1 MTRPMSADHPA
12 DAILLQFKAHL
23 RSALTRYDLDQE
35 ELAEW
40 CLVDQSTVS
49 HWCSRRCR
57 DCPGAQHITLIARH
71 HRALARELLEWLGGQ
86 TGLVVSTRIASA
98 ERAHVVDLLDSM
110 AKESAELTG
119 ALARMMRHERPTTG
133 ALEEALREL
142 VDVERETAR
151 ARTTLE
157 AELASRT
164 PAPLRAVGDRR

>member
-23 RSALTRYDLDQE
+23 RSALTRYDIDQE

-49 HWCSRRCR
+49 HWCSRKCR
-57 DCPGAQHITLIARH
+57 DCPGAQHVALIAKH
-71 HRALARELLEWLGGQ
+71 HQALARELVEWLGSQ
-86 TGLVVSTRIASA
+86 TGLLVSTRISSA
-98 ERAHVVDLLDSM
+98 ERAHVVDILDSM

-119 ALARMMRHERPTTG
+119 ALARMMRNERPTTA

-151 ARTTLE
+151 ARASLE
-157 AELASRT
+157 AELESRT
-164 PAPLRAVGDRR
+164 PAPLRVVGERR